1 MLTTGDFAS
10 PVARLAGARW
20 RLMTPPQHLWY
31 FTPQSMR
38 GIAASLGLSLVRCDH
53 PGKLVPLSLI
63 LFQFRRML
71 GLGGSSI
78 TAASHIGVP
87 VNLFDAM
94 RIVLRKPIP

>member
-1 MLTTGDFAS
+1 MH
-10 PVARLAGARW
+10 
-20 RLMTPPQHLWY
+20 Q
-31 FTPQSMR
+31 
-38 GIAASLGLSLVRCDH
+38 IAASLGLSLVRCDH

-63 LFQFRRML
+63 LFQVRRIL

-78 TAASHIGVP
+78 TTASHIGVP